1 MRPRDLPKALLLT
14 LCMAGLAG
22 AAFTADAGLAE
33 FGGRGRFAFLFGVIR
48 GLAVCGALMV
58 VHATGG
64 SAIADFNAERR
75 RRVAA
80 VRLWRS

>member
-1 MRPRDLPKALLLT
+1 MRPRELPEALLLT

-33 FGGRGRFAFLFGVIR
+33 FGGSGRYALLFGGIR
-48 GLAVCGALMV
+48 ALAVCGTLMV
-58 VHATGG
+58 VLVMCG
-64 SAIADFNAERR
+64 SAIADFIAERR